1 MRTRFMRCWRCRRRK
16 RRSVFP
22 SLPGLTRR
30 PILLNVIFADGCAVE
45 PAHDK
50 YTHVRAPRRET
61 GSLAMLRVA
70 ISAALALGFALA
82 HIRIAYAQYPNRP
95 VTIIVPLAAGS
106 GMDVL
111 VRLYADKLAQS
122 LGKPVIVENR
132 PGASRMLAANALA
145 QAAPDGHTLL
155 VSTSSA
161 MAINL
166 TLFKQVTYDPDRD
179 FIPISLYVKSPFILV
194 VNPEIPAK
202 TVPELIAYIKQ
213 NQGKLSYSSPG
224 AGVAQHLSMEFMKS
238 QFGLEITHVPYR
250 STPQSILDI
259 AARHIALGW
268 AEAGAS
274 IPLIRD
280 GKLRALAVSST
291 TRLPLL
297 PDVPPLA
304 ETAPGFE
311 AVSWHML
318 LAPAKTP
325 REIVDRLH
333 DEMKRILADPE
344 IKQKIETIG
353 LIPFDTPS
361 IDELRAYRK
370 SEQEE
375 WGGLVKK
382 LGLEGERSW

>member
-1 MRTRFMRCWRCRRRK
+1 
-16 RRSVFP
+16 
-22 SLPGLTRR
+22 
-30 PILLNVIFADGCAVE
+30 
-45 PAHDK
+45 
-50 YTHVRAPRRET
+50 
-61 GSLAMLRVA
+61 MLRIARRIA
-70 ISAALALGFALA
+70 IGIALAAVSATLA
-82 HIRIAYAQYPNRP
+82 QAQYPNRP

-111 VRLYADKLAQS
+111 VRLYADRLAQD
-122 LGKPVIVENR
+122 LGKPVVVENR
-132 PGASRMLAANALA
+132 PGASLMLAANAVA
-145 QAAPDGHTLL
+145 QAQPDGHTLL

-194 VNPEIPAK
+194 VNPDVPAK
-202 TVPELIAYIKQ
+202 TVPELIAHIKA
-213 NQGKLSYSSPG
+213 NQGKLSFSSPG
-224 AGVAQHLSMEFMKS
+224 AGVAQHLSMEYMKN

-250 STPQSILDI
+250 STPQSIQDI
-259 AARHIALGW
+259 AAGHIAMGW

-274 IPLIRD
+274 IPLIKD

-304 ETAPGFE
+304 EAAPAPGFE

-325 REIVDRLH
+325 RDIVDRLH
-333 DEMKRILADPE
+333 ADMKRVLADPE
-344 IKQKIETIG
+344 LKKKIETIG
-353 LIPFDTPS
+353 LIPFDTPG
-361 IDELRAYRK
+361 IEDLRAYRK
-370 SEQEE
+370 AEQEK
-375 WGGLVKK
+375 WGALVKK
-382 LGLEGERSW
+382 LGLEGSQ

>member
-1 MRTRFMRCWRCRRRK
+1 ML
-16 RRSVFP
+16 S
-22 SLPGLTRR
+22 
-30 PILLNVIFADGCAVE
+30 FARCAVIGI
-45 PAHDK
+45 A
-50 YTHVRAPRRET
+50 
-61 GSLAMLRVA
+61 LML
-70 ISAALALGFALA
+70 SATTSS
-82 HIRIAYAQYPNRP
+82 YAQYPNRP
-95 VTIIVPLAAGS
+95 VTIMVPLAAGS

-111 VRLYADKLAQS
+111 VRLYADRLSQG
-122 LGKPVIVENR
+122 LGKPVVVENR
-132 PGASRMLAANALA
+132 PGASLMLAANAVA
-145 QAAPDGHTLL
+145 QSQPDGHTLL

-194 VNPEIPAK
+194 VHPDVPAK
-202 TVPELIAYIKQ
+202 TVPELIAHIKA

-224 AGVAQHLSMEFMKS
+224 AGVAQHLSMEYMKN

-250 STPQSILDI
+250 STPQSIQDI
-259 AARHIALGW
+259 AAGHIALGW

-274 IPLIRD
+274 IPLIKE

-304 ETAPGFE
+304 EAAPAPGFE

-325 REIVDRLH
+325 RDVVDRLH
-333 DEMKRILADPE
+333 ADMKRVLAEPDL
-344 IKQKIETIG
+344 KQKIETIG
-353 LIPFDTPS
+353 LIPFDTPG
-361 IDELRAYRK
+361 IEDLRAYRK
-370 SEQEE
+370 AEQEK
-375 WGGLVKK
+375 WGTLVKK
-382 LGLEGERSW
+382 LGLEGSQ

>member
-1 MRTRFMRCWRCRRRK
+1 
-16 RRSVFP
+16 
-22 SLPGLTRR
+22 
-30 PILLNVIFADGCAVE
+30 
-45 PAHDK
+45 
-50 YTHVRAPRRET
+50 
-61 GSLAMLRVA
+61 MLR
-70 ISAALALGFALA
+70 AATFAVSLMLAFGAAAQAL
-82 HIRIAYAQYPNRP
+82 YPNRP

-111 VRLYADKLAQS
+111 VRLYADRLAQG
-122 LGKPVIVENR
+122 LGKPVVVENR
-132 PGASRMLAANALA
+132 PGASLMLAANAVA
-145 QAAPDGHTLL
+145 QSQPDGHTLL

-194 VNPEIPAK
+194 VNPDVPAK
-202 TVPELIAYIKQ
+202 TVPELIAYIKT

-224 AGVAQHLSMEFMKS
+224 AGVAQHLSMEYMKS
-238 QFGLEITHVPYR
+238 QFGLEVTHVPYR
-250 STPQSILDI
+250 STPQSIQDI
-259 AARHIALGW
+259 AAGHVALGW

-274 IPLIRD
+274 IPLIKE

-304 ETAPGFE
+304 EAAPAPGFE

-325 REIVDRLH
+325 REVVDRLH
-333 DEMKRILADPE
+333 ADMKRVLAEPDL
-344 IKQKIETIG
+344 KQKIETIG
-353 LIPFDTPS
+353 LIPFDTPG
-361 IDELRAYRK
+361 IEDLRSYRK
-370 SEQEE
+370 AEQEK
-375 WGGLVKK
+375 WGALVKK
-382 LGLEGERSW
+382 LGLEGSQ

>member
-1 MRTRFMRCWRCRRRK
+1 MRFTK
-16 RRSVFP
+16 
-22 SLPGLTRR
+22 L
-30 PILLNVIFADGCAVE
+30 
-45 PAHDK
+45 
-50 YTHVRAPRRET
+50 
-61 GSLAMLRVA
+61 
-70 ISAALALGFALA
+70 AALAFGLALTVAAPA
-82 HIRIAYAQYPNRP
+82 HAQYPNRP
-95 VTIIVPLAAGS
+95 VTIMVSLAAGS

-111 VRLYADKLAQS
+111 VRLYADRLSAI

-132 PGASRMLAANALA
+132 PGASLMLAANAVA
-145 QAAPDGHTLL
+145 QSQPDGHTLL

-179 FIPISLYVKSPFILV
+179 FIPVSLYVKSPFILV
-194 VNPEIPAK
+194 VNPDVPAK
-202 TVPELIAYIKQ
+202 TVAELIKYIKE

-224 AGVAQHLSMEFMKS
+224 AGVAQHLSMEYMKN

-250 STPQSILDI
+250 ATPQSIQDI
-259 AARHIALGW
+259 AAGHIALGW

-274 IPLIRD
+274 LPLIKD

-325 REIVDRLH
+325 RDVVDKLH
-333 DEMKRILADPE
+333 AEMKRILGDSE

-361 IDELRAYRK
+361 VEALIAYRR
-370 SEQEE
+370 SEQQK
-375 WGGLVKK
+375 WGALVKK
-382 LGLEGERSW
+382 RGLEKSQ

>member
-1 MRTRFMRCWRCRRRK
+1 MRGSSPRMTKTGRITMLRAAARAAIL
-16 RRSVFP
+16 VFALIC
-22 SLPGLTRR
+22 S
-30 PILLNVIFADGCAVE
+30 A
-45 PAHDK
+45 PAH
-50 YTHVRAPRRET
+50 
-61 GSLAMLRVA
+61 
-70 ISAALALGFALA
+70 
-82 HIRIAYAQYPNRP
+82 AQYPNRP
-95 VTIIVPLAAGS
+95 VTIIVSLAAGS

-111 VRLYADKLAQS
+111 VRLYADKLSQS

-132 PGASRMLAANALA
+132 PGASLMLAANAV
-145 QAAPDGHTLL
+145 AAAPPDGHTLL

-166 TLFKQVTYDPDRD
+166 TLFKQVSYDPDRD

-194 VNPEIPAK
+194 VNPDVPAK
-202 TVPELIAYIKQ
+202 TVPELIKYVKE

-224 AGVAQHLSMEFMKS
+224 AGVAQHLSMEYMKS
-238 QFGLEITHVPYR
+238 QFGLDITHVPYR
-250 STPQSILDI
+250 ATPQSIQDI
-259 AARHIALGW
+259 AAGHIALGW

-274 IPLIRD
+274 LPLIKD
-280 GKLRALAVSST
+280 GKLRALAVSSL

-304 ETAPGFE
+304 DTAPGFE

-325 REIVDRLH
+325 REIVDKLH
-333 DEMKRILADPE
+333 DEMKRIMADPE

-361 IDELRAYRK
+361 IEELRAYRK
-370 SEQEE
+370 AEQEK

-382 LGLEGERSW
+382 LGLEGSQ